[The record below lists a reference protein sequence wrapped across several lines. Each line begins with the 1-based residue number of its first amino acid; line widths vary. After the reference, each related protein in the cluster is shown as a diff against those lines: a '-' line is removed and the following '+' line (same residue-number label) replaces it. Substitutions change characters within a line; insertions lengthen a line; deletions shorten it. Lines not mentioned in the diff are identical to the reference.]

1 MPSRRE
7 FLDRSLP
14 VAGILVARPQIKR
27 WAAWSAFDNGERA
40 ASPDSWS
47 EVPRILER
55 IKPPVFPDRSFVIT
69 KFGAVGNNSSD
80 CTAAFE
86 KAIAACSQAG
96 GGTVVVPKGEFL
108 TGRIRLRSNV
118 NLRVEAEA
126 TIRFTRDSSKYPLV
140 LTRWEGVEL
149 MNFSPF
155 IYAFQAEN
163 IAISGSGTI
172 DGNADCEH
180 WWPWKGRPG
189 CGPTPAGP
197 TQERD
202 RNHLFELGQRRVP
215 VEERVFGEG
224 HFLRPQFIQP
234 YRSKNILIEGVTL
247 VGSPMFNVH
256 PVLSSNITVR
266 GLKVISSGPNTDGCD
281 PECSRDVLI
290 ENCFFNTGDDCIAIK
305 SGRNEDGRRV
315 NVASENVVIR
325 NCRMQDGHG
334 GLAVGSEISGGCRN
348 VFAEN
353 CQMNSPHLDH
363 VIRIKNNAM
372 RGGVI
377 EHIYVRNFQVGQVGV
392 AGVNIDFLYEEG
404 SSGTFTPIARQ
415 IEIRQLTTQK
425 AKYALYLRGL
435 KNAPIENVRLAD
447 CDFEGVEQGSIIEDV
462 KNLSLDDV
470 RVNGKPIGP
479 NSWARRP
486 PSAVQKF

>member
-1 MPSRRE
+1 MPSRRK
-7 FLDRSLP
+7 FVHRSLQG
-14 VAGILVARPQIKR
+14 AGVLLCPPHIKR
-27 WAAWSAFDNGERA
+27 WALGGSLETPKA
-40 ASPDSWS
+40 ASASDPWS
-47 EVPRILER
+47 QVPGILER
-55 IKPPVFPDRSFVIT
+55 VKPPVFADRTFVIT
-69 KFGAVGNNSSD
+69 KFGALGNNSTD

-86 KAIAACSQAG
+86 KAIAACNQAG
-96 GGTVVVPKGEFL
+96 GGTVLVPKGEFL
-108 TGRIRLRSNV
+108 TGAIRLRSNV
-118 NLRVEAEA
+118 NLRVEAEG
-126 TIRFTRDSSKYPLV
+126 TIRFTRDSSKYPRV

-155 IYAFQAEN
+155 IYAFEAEN

-180 WWPWKGRPG
+180 WWPWKGRPN
-189 CGPTPAGP
+189 CGPTSPGP

-202 RNHLFELGQRRVP
+202 RNHLFELGQKRVP
-215 VEERVFGEG
+215 VAERVFGEG

-247 VGSPMFNVH
+247 IRSPMFNVH

-266 GLKVISSGPNTDGCD
+266 GLKVVSSGPNTDGCD
-281 PECSRDVLI
+281 PECCQDVLI

-315 NVASENVVIR
+315 NVPSENVVIR

-334 GLAVGSEISGGCRN
+334 GLAIGSEISGGCRN

-353 CQMNSPHLDH
+353 CRMNSPHLDH

-377 EHIYVRNFQVGQVGV
+377 ENIYVRSFQVEEVGV
-392 AGVNIDFLYEEG
+392 SGVNIDFFYEEG
-404 SSGTFTPIARQ
+404 PAGAFTPIVRQ
-415 IEIRQLTTQK
+415 VDIRHLTTQK

-435 KNAPIENVRLAD
+435 KNAPIENVRIAD
-447 CDFEGVEQGSIIEDV
+447 CDFEGVDQGNIIEDV

-470 RVNGKPIGP
+470 RVNGKPI
-479 NSWARRP
+479 SP
-486 PSAVQKF
+486 PAEAHEQSLS